1 MADRYYS
8 ANVGADLAQ
17 DVAEGAAA
25 TPAAHF
31 DVRVTYDA
39 AQNSKEATVKALGA
53 VIQYILMDNWPPT
66 P

>member
-17 DVAEGAAA
+17 DVTEGAAA

-31 DVRVTYDA
+31 DLRITYDA
-39 AQNSKEATVKALGA
+39 AQNSKEAALKALGA
-53 VIQYILMDNWPPT
+53 IAMYITQDTWPPA
-66 P
+66 